1 MPTFSNSS
9 ITVSIVSSEPGFE
22 FSESGSSDWRR
33 SHVTDEIFLR
43 DFARFWKFFWHQ
55 SLLWRPRLTFSIHF
69 FKDKVQFNSS
79 RLNIDCSE
87 IQTLVLTSFRWW
99 FASKVQRF
107 RFETV
112 FHLCQHPANRRS
124 PIPLERKLYTLKI
137 RIFDNISSIP
147 VLENLVR
154 VSREKL

>member
-9 ITVSIVSSEPGFE
+9 ITISIVSSEPGFE

-43 DFARFWKFFWHQ
+43 DFARSWNFWHR
-55 SLLWRPRLTFSIHF
+55 SLFWRSKLTFSIHF
-69 FKDKVQFNSS
+69 FKNEVQLNSG
-79 RLNIDCSE
+79 RLNVDCSE
-87 IQTLVLTSFRWW
+87 IQTLILTSFRWW
-99 FASKVQRF
+99 VASKVQRF
-107 RFETV
+107 RFETA

-124 PIPLERKLYTLKI
+124 PILLEIKLYILKI
-137 RIFDNISSIP
+137 WILDNISSIL
-147 VLENLVR
+147 VLDNLAR